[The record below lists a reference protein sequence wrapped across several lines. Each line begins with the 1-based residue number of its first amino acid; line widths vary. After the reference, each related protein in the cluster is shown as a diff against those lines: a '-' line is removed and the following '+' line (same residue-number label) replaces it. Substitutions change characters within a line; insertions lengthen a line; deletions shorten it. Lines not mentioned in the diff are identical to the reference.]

1 MKPAWTTRG
10 RGVRRKPGEMN
21 KLECQYAEHLEAR
34 RIGGEIL
41 WWSFEAMK
49 LKLAPSTF
57 YTPDFIVMLAN
68 GEIEAHESKGHWED
82 DARVK
87 IKVAAE
93 KFPFRFVAARRLA
106 KKNGGGWEFE
116 SF

>member
-10 RGVRRKPGEMN
+10 RGVRRTPGEMN
-21 KLECQYAEHLEAR
+21 KLESQYAEHLESR
-34 RIGGEIL
+34 RIAGEIL

-49 LKLAPSTF
+49 FKLAPSTF
-57 YTPDFIVMLAN
+57 YTPDFVVMMAN
-68 GEIEAHESKGHWED
+68 GEIEVHESKGHWED

-116 SF
+116 NF